1 MISAQY
7 KDGRGKWITIPITGV
22 LNVTPE
28 RMAFEYCHQHGLS
41 TRVLKEE
48 NGKEE
53 VLKTFKRQH
62 KTTT

>member
-1 MISAQY
+1 MIVAQY
-7 KDGRGKWITIPITGV
+7 KDGRGKWISIPTTS
-22 LNVTPE
+22 LTTATPE
-28 RMAFEYCHQHGLS
+28 RMAFEYCQQHGLL

-62 KTTT
+62 KAT